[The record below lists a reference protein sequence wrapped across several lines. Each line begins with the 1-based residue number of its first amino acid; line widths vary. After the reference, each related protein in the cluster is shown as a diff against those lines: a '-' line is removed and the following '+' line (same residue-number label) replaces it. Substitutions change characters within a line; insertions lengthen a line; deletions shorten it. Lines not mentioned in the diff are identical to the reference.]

1 MGPVFYVALTF
12 TVFLVLALL
21 LAPVILRPSPAA
33 RRIMGMVQ
41 SNRPDVRNVGT
52 KERIQ
57 ETILSMARALQVRFG
72 LAEDEKVKQQLLSAG
87 LKSSRSMNAYFASRI
102 LGPLLGLVCGSL
114 IHTNTVFWA
123 LSLAAVLYL
132 LPDMWR
138 KRRIKK
144 RRERIR
150 RSLPDAL
157 DLLVICVEAG
167 LGLDQAM
174 LRVGQE
180 LIISHPDIHQEFMQV
195 NLEQLAG
202 KPRLEAWKSAAERTQ
217 IPEFSLFVSM
227 LVQADRFGTPIVRAL
242 SRFGDEI
249 RLKRKQRAEE
259 MAAKSK
265 IKILFPLVLFIFPCI
280 FIVLLAP
287 AMLNIA
293 KNIQAIQ

>member
-1 MGPVFYVALTF
+1 MTLILYVAVMI
-12 TVFLVLALL
+12 TVFLFLALM

-33 RRIMGMVQ
+33 RRMMEMVQ
-41 SNRPDVRNVGT
+41 STRPDERSIGY
-52 KERIQ
+52 KERVQ
-57 ETILSMARALQVRFG
+57 RTILSMAKGLQSRLG
-72 LAEDEKVKQQLLSAG
+72 LTEDGRIKQQLLSAG
-87 LKSSRSMNAYFASRI
+87 LKSSRSINVYSASRVI
-102 LGPLLGLVCGSL
+102 GPVIGLVCGSL
-114 IHTNTVFWA
+114 IRSNTVFWA
-123 LSLAAVLYL
+123 LSLGAVFYL
-132 LPDMWR
+132 VPDMWLR
-138 KRRIKK
+138 MKIKK

-150 RSLPDAL
+150 KSLPDAL

-227 LVQADRFGTPIVRAL
+227 LTQADRFGTPIVRAL

-249 RLKRKQRAEE
+249 RLKRRQRAEE
-259 MAAKSK
+259 MAAKTK

-287 AMLNIA
+287 AILNIA
-293 KNIQAIQ
+293 KNMQSFK

>member
-1 MGPVFYVALTF
+1 MDLVFLTASML
-12 TVFLVLALL
+12 TVFLLTALL

-33 RRIMGMVQ
+33 RRILVMVQ
-41 SNRPDVRNVGT
+41 STRPDRRNVSN
-52 KERIQ
+52 KERLQ
-57 ETILSMARALQVRFG
+57 EWVLSAAGGLRARLG
-72 LAEDEKVKQQLLSAG
+72 LAEDEAVKQQLLSGGVRGAAG
-87 LKSSRSMNAYFASRI
+87 MNLYFASRVV
-102 LGPLLGLVCGSL
+102 GPLLGLASGSL
-114 IHTNTVFWA
+114 IHQNTVFWA
-123 LSLAAVLYL
+123 LTLGVLLYL
-132 LPDMWR
+132 APDMWL
-138 KRRIKK
+138 KARISK

-150 RSLPDAL
+150 KSLPDAL

-180 LIISHPDIHQEFMQV
+180 LTLSHPDIHQEFMQV
-195 NLEQLAG
+195 NFEQLAG

-227 LVQADRFGTPIVRAL
+227 LTQADRFGTPIVRAL

-249 RLKRKQRAEE
+249 RLKRRQRAEE
-259 MAAKSK
+259 KAAKTK

-287 AMLNIA
+287 AVLGIA
-293 KNIQAIQ
+293 NNMHTFK

>member
-1 MGPVFYVALTF
+1 MGLVFYAALTF

-21 LAPVILRPSPAA
+21 LAPVILRPSLAA
-33 RRIMGMVQ
+33 RRIMEMVQ

-57 ETILSMARALQVRFG
+57 ETILSMARALRVRFG

-123 LSLAAVLYL
+123 LSLAAVFYL
-132 LPDMWR
+132 VPDMWL
-138 KRRIKK
+138 KMKIKK

-180 LIISHPDIHQEFMQV
+180 MVISHPDIHQEFMQV
-195 NLEQLAG
+195 NFEQLAG
-202 KPRLEAWKSAAERTQ
+202 KPRLEAWKSAAERTK

-227 LVQADRFGTPIVRAL
+227 LTQADRFGTPIVRAL

-249 RLKRKQRAEE
+249 RQKRRQRAEE
-259 MAAKSK
+259 MAAKTK
-265 IKILFPLVLFIFPCI
+265 VKILFPLVLFIFPCI

-287 AMLNIA
+287 AVLNIA
-293 KNIQAIQ
+293 KNMQSFK

>member
-1 MGPVFYVALTF
+1 MSVVFLSAFGL

-21 LAPVILRPSPAA
+21 TAPALMRPSPAA
-33 RRIMGMVQ
+33 RRILEMVQ
-41 SNRPDVRNVGT
+41 SSRPDQRKVGT
-52 KERIQ
+52 KERLQ
-57 ETILSMARALQVRFG
+57 VKILSMANSVRIRLG
-72 LAEDEKVKQQLLSAG
+72 LAEDEQLKQQLFSG
-87 LKSSRSMNAYFASRI
+87 GIKSSRGANAYLTSRF
-102 LGPLLGLVCGSL
+102 LGPVIGLALGSL
-114 IHTNTVFWA
+114 IPTNTVFW
-123 LSLAAVLYL
+123 SLTLGAVFYL
-132 LPDMWR
+132 LPDMWL
-138 KRRIKK
+138 KLRIKK

-180 LIISHPDIHQEFMQV
+180 LINSHPDIHQEFMQV

-202 KPRLEAWKSAAERTQ
+202 KPRLDAWKSAADRTQ
-217 IPEFSLFVSM
+217 IAEFSLFVGM
-227 LVQADRFGTPIVRAL
+227 LTQADRFGTPIVRAL

-249 RLKRKQRAEE
+249 RLKRRQRAEE
-259 MAAKSK
+259 LAAKSK

-287 AMLNIA
+287 AILNIA
-293 KNIQAIQ
+293 RNMHAGK

>member
-1 MGPVFYVALTF
+1 MSLVLYVAVMI
-12 TVFLVLALL
+12 TVFLFLALM

-33 RRIMGMVQ
+33 KRMMELVQ
-41 SNRPDVRNVGT
+41 STRPDERSVGY
-52 KERIQ
+52 KERVQ
-57 ETILSMARALQVRFG
+57 RTILSMAKNLQSRLG
-72 LAEDEKVKQQLLSAG
+72 LTEDERIKLQLLSAG
-87 LKSSRSMNAYFASRI
+87 LKSSRSMNVYSASRFI
-102 LGPLLGLVCGSL
+102 GPVIGLICGSL
-114 IHTNTVFWA
+114 IRSNTVFWA
-123 LSLAAVLYL
+123 LSLAAVSYL
-132 LPDMWR
+132 VPDMWLR
-138 KRRIKK
+138 MKIKK

-150 RSLPDAL
+150 KSLPDAL

-227 LVQADRFGTPIVRAL
+227 LTQADRFGTPIVRAL

-249 RLKRKQRAEE
+249 RLKRRQRAEE
-259 MAAKSK
+259 MAAKTK

-287 AMLNIA
+287 AILNIA
-293 KNIQAIQ
+293 KNMQSFK